1 MADKCILDPNVD
13 CRGLIRAGE
22 LAKDIQAVEKDVE
35 ELRERN
41 DRNHKEYFDRLAL
54 LEAHNK
60 VQDAHYEHIIEKL
73 TDITNKLS
81 SLSARIASI
90 ETKPG
95 KRWDSMVEKGL
106 GIVLAAVLGYILA
119 HAGL

>member
-1 MADKCILDPNVD
+1 MSDKCIIDPRSD
-13 CRGLIRAGE
+13 CLGLIRAEE
-22 LAKDIQAVEKDVE
+22 LAKNIQAVERDMADM
-35 ELRERN
+35 RSHN
-41 DRNHKEYFDRLAL
+41 DKSHKEYFDRLAL

-73 TDITNKLS
+73 TDITNELS
-81 SLSARIASI
+81 SLSVRIASI
-90 ETKPG
+90 EHKPG

-119 HAGL
+119 HVGL

>member
-1 MADKCILDPNVD
+1 MSSSCLLNPEQE
-13 CRGLIRAGE
+13 CYGLIK
-22 LAKDIQAVEKDVE
+22 AKEIE
-35 ELRERN
+35 EEMQNLRTYN
-41 DRNHKEYFDRLAL
+41 DRSHKEVFDRLAL

-60 VQDAHYEHIIEKL
+60 VQDAHYAHIIEKL

-81 SLSARIASI
+81 GLSDRIAVI
-90 ETKPG
+90 EHKPG

-119 HAGL
+119 HVGL